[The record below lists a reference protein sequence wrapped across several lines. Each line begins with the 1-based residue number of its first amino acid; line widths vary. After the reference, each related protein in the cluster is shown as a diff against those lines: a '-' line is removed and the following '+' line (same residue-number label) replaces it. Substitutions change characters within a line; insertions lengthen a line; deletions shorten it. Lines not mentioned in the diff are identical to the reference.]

1 MKKKLTFNKKNLP
14 LATISPREANR
25 VRAYLRFI
33 GKSDITADS
42 LVSYLYDRR
51 KKGIASKT
59 LKADKSAI
67 YLCLKL
73 YCVTNPDLRPQFD
86 LIRIAT
92 NEAIKLRVSTTRIRE
107 SDLVTIEEMKLIL
120 QLATDRAKTL
130 SLFLWTTGIR
140 PGEISKIK
148 LRDCQ
153 SIDKDLIE
161 IKINGK
167 QERIRYI
174 LIPTYLYKDILS
186 FYKGKTYL
194 FESIDGYQLTVNAIE
209 KMIYKIGKT
218 ILNRR
223 VYPYLFRHTFAT
235 MQIKSG
241 QDIGTVAE
249 FMGNS
254 ADILAR
260 VYLHSRIKTKSILN
274 QYNLGLGVN
283 Q

>member
-1 MKKKLTFNKKNLP
+1 MKKLTFNKKQLP
-14 LATISPREANR
+14 LTTVSLREANR
-25 VRAYLRFI
+25 VKAFLMHI
-33 GKSDITADS
+33 GKSDITPDS

-73 YCVTNPDLRPQFD
+73 YCVTSPELRPLFD
-86 LIRIAT
+86 QIRIIT
-92 NEAIKLRVSTTRIRE
+92 NEAIKLRVSATRIRD
-107 SDLVTIEEMKLIL
+107 SDLVTLEEMRLIQL
-120 QLATDRAKTL
+120 QATDRAKTL

-153 SIDKDLIE
+153 AIDKDLIE

-194 FESIDGYQLTVNAIE
+194 FESIEGYQLTVNAIE

-235 MQIKSG
+235 MQIQSG
-241 QDIGTVAE
+241 NDIGAVAE

-254 ADILAR
+254 ADILAK
-260 VYLHSRIKTKSILN
+260 VYLHSKLKPQSILN
-274 QYNLGLGVN
+274 QFSLGAYGN
-283 Q
+283 